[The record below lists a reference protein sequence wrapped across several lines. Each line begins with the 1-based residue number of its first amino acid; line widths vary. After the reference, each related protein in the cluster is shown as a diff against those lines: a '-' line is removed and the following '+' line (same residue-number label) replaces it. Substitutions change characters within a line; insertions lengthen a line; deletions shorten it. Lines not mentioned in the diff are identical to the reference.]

1 MSRTLWTRRVACT
14 SALALAIG
22 VAGCSDTAAKGAS
35 GQDKIVAPSQYLE
48 DIETEG
54 SVGGV
59 EDEAD
64 SADAQAEAAE
74 AAAKKAEAAAAAKAK
89 KKTRPAGGW

>member
-1 MSRTLWTRRVACT
+1 MNRTLWTRRVACT
-14 SALALAIG
+14 SALAFAI
-22 VAGCSDTAAKGAS
+22 AGCSGTADKGAA
-35 GQDKIVAPSQYLE
+35 GRDEIVAPSEYLE

-54 SVGGV
+54 NVGGV

-74 AAAKKAEAAAAAKAK
+74 AAAKKAEAAAAEKAK
-89 KKTRPAGGW
+89 KKARPAGGW